1 MGYAAPA
8 HRGIGAPGRR
18 RFNSKAMAE
27 TTPLDRFIVPLG
39 GQTIEL
45 QEVMHAEGGMALLR
59 LRVREGKR
67 FTVFDIDPAT
77 ALRWSDAMAQWA
89 RRQPG

>member
-8 HRGIGAPGRR
+8 HRGIGTPGRG
-18 RFNSKAMAE
+18 RFNARAMAAI
-27 TTPLDRFIVPLG
+27 TTLDRFTVPLG
-39 GQTIEL
+39 GQSIEL
-45 QEVMHAEGGMALLR
+45 QEVVHAEGGMALLR

-67 FTVFDIDPAT
+67 FTVFDVDPAT
-77 ALRWSDAMAQWA
+77 ARRWGEAMAAWA